1 MSVTSSKHILTRFE
15 DSLKSLRDEVLMM
28 ASLAERGLIRAGE
41 GLFGRDADACNSVIA
56 DDAEIDALEKHI
68 DESGVEI
75 MMRFHPMAKDLR
87 EIVSAMKV
95 SSNLE
100 RVADQAVSIARR
112 ARRLNQHPQLPET
125 AALETTFRTALDM
138 FRSSVR
144 SFADRDEAVARG
156 LKQRDRELDAMHHR
170 AIGDLTVRMGGDSA
184 RVESY
189 LDLIFIA
196 RFIER
201 IGDHATNIAEDAVFA
216 SSAEDIRHTNPPS
229 RAA

>member
-1 MSVTSSKHILTRFE
+1 MSDTVSKHILTRFE

-87 EIVSAMKV
+87 EVVSAMKV

-100 RVADQAVSIARR
+100 RVADHAVSIARR
-112 ARRLNQHPQLPET
+112 ARRLNQNPQLPET

-144 SFADRDEAVARG
+144 SFADRDEVVARG

-216 SSAEDIRHTNPPS
+216 SSAEDIRHTSSP
-229 RAA
+229 